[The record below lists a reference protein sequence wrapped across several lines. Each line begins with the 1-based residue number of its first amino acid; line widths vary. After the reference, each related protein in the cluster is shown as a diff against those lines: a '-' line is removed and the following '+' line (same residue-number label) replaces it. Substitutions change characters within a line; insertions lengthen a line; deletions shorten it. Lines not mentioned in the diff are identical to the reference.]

1 MIIGIIP
8 SRYASTRF
16 PGKPLADILGKT
28 MIQRVYEQASQ
39 AKCLSK
45 VIVATEDKRIVDHVE
60 SFGGQAIMTSTNH
73 FSGTERCFEAYEL
86 IKKSELELT
95 DSQQVYIINIQGD
108 EPFLVAEQVDELGAI
123 LDGKVEIA
131 SQIIP
136 CSDNAILFD
145 EREAKVIVNTNQEAI
160 YFSRHVLPYFKG
172 IPQEEWYKHHTY
184 YRQVGMYAYRADILE
199 KITQLPVSDLEIA
212 ESLEQLRWVQ
222 NGYKIKM
229 ALTKYESHC
238 IDTIEDIG
246 MILNMLGLH

>member
-8 SRYASTRF
+8 ARYASTRF
-16 PGKPLADILGKT
+16 PGKPLVDIQGKT
-28 MIQRVYEQASQ
+28 MIQRVYEQTLKS
-39 AKCLSK
+39 KCLSM
-45 VIVATEDKRIVDHVE
+45 VVVATEDERIVEHVE
-60 SFGGQAIMTSTNH
+60 SFGGKAVMTSADH
-73 FSGTERCFEAYEL
+73 FSGTERCWEAYQLLKGEE
-86 IKKSELELT
+86 S
-95 DSQQVYIINIQGD
+95 DSKQDYIINIQGD
-108 EPFLVAEQVDELGAI
+108 EPFLVAEQINELGTI

-145 EREAKVIVNTNQEAI
+145 EREAKVIINTNQEAI

-172 IPQEEWYKHHTY
+172 VPPEEWHKHHTY

-238 IDTIEDIG
+238 IDTFEDID
-246 MILNMLGLH
+246 MILNMLGLL